1 MLRERTHINTA
12 IVEVVSHIFLYPS
25 ATRLRFMC
33 QFTDLASYS
42 VVCMI
47 RIFLHTFGFSEKLHV
62 YCMKF
67 DACLVILASRYLLF
81 LIKLGL
87 DMQTN
92 LRLLFLC
99 TMFEMKKSSNIGLEK
114 LFRSL

>member
-1 MLRERTHINTA
+1 
-12 IVEVVSHIFLYPS
+12 
-25 ATRLRFMC
+25 MC

-92 LRLLFLC
+92 LGLLFLC